1 MSAPT
6 WPDLI
11 TRLVRRQDLSSQDI
25 GWAMGEILNGLASPV
40 HVAAFAVALRAKGET
55 IDELSGMA
63 DVMLELARPIA
74 LDRDAVD
81 VVGTGGDRANTVNIS
96 TMAAVVAAAT
106 GARVVKHGNRA
117 ASSACGTADVL
128 EQVGVVLDL
137 PPEAQQAVMD
147 EAGLVF
153 LFAAHYH
160 SSLRHAAAVRRE
172 LGVSTT
178 FNFLG
183 PMANPARPHAQ
194 AIGVADERMA
204 ALVAGVLAGRGVRGM
219 VFHGGDGLDELTTTT
234 TSRVWLI
241 RSGQV
246 SETTIDPRELGIARA
261 KVTDLVGGPPETN
274 AWILRETFDGR
285 PGAVH
290 DIVALNAA
298 AALLAFEGPD
308 PDTDLVTQLGPRL
321 ERAREALTDGSA
333 GAKLDQWV
341 SATRRARASAQQR

>member
-1 MSAPT
+1 MSART

-11 TRLVRRQDLSSQDI
+11 TRLIRRQDLGSDDV
-25 GWAMGEILNGLASPV
+25 GWAMEEILNGLASPV

-55 IDELSGMA
+55 VEELSGMA
-63 DVMLELARPIA
+63 DGLLEMARPIA
-74 LDRDAVD
+74 LDREAVD
-81 VVGTGGDRANTVNIS
+81 VVGSGGDRANTVNIS
-96 TMAAVVAAAT
+96 TMAAIVAAAT

-137 PPEAQQAVMD
+137 PPEAQQSVMD

-153 LFAAHYH
+153 LFAPRYH
-160 SSLRHAAAVRRE
+160 SSLRHAAGVRRE
-172 LGVSTT
+172 LGVSTF

-183 PMANPARPHAQ
+183 PMANPARPMAQ

-204 ALVAGVLAGRGVRGM
+204 ALMAGVIAGRGARGLI
-219 VFHGGDGLDELTTTT
+219 FHGGDGLDELTTTT
-234 TSRVWLI
+234 TSRVWVI
-241 RSGQV
+241 RDGQV
-246 SETTIDPRELGIARA
+246 GETALDPQELGIARA
-261 KVTDLVGGPPETN
+261 KVSDLVGGPPETN
-274 AWILRETFDGR
+274 AWVLRETFDGR
-285 PGAVH
+285 QGAVH

-298 AALLAFEGPD
+298 AALLAYEGPD
-308 PDTDLVTQLGPRL
+308 PDADLVGQLGPRV

-341 SATRRARASAQQR
+341 SATRRARGSAQQR